1 MLWFDLG
8 TPKSVLFFKPL
19 IERLTERGDAPLVTS
34 RGGAAYGEI
43 ATLLDVHDMDAVSV
57 GEYGGDS
64 LVVKLEASLTRQR
77 RLLDLIG
84 GNRIDRLVCLCNV
97 DSCRVAFGLG
107 IPVVNFCDLPTRGDG
122 EPLTAVARLTLPLSA
137 KILHPFVVPQT
148 IFTPFL
154 GRDDV
159 VRYDFLDPILY
170 LRNQTPNR
178 ALVDELPLDATK
190 KTVCFREEEEMAS
203 YVMEDQTWVFDAL
216 NGIDANIIAIPRYGS
231 DRIRQLLP
239 GAVVMDQGVEL
250 SAVLPFADLMV
261 GGGGTIN
268 IEAAYW
274 GTPVVST
281 RSFISHYDR
290 YLIAHGLMHH
300 ARTPD
305 QLKRLYETLSDQRTD
320 PSILTEQ
327 SNHASVE
334 WLLQSMGE

>member
-19 IERLTERGDAPLVTS
+19 IERLTERGESPLVTS

-43 ATLLDVHDMDAVSV
+43 HTLLLFHDLDAVV
-57 GEYGGDS
+57 IGEYGGES
-64 LVVKLEASLTRQR
+64 LFGKVDASLARQR
-77 RLLDLIG
+77 RLLDLVREY
-84 GNRIDRLVCLCNV
+84 RIERLVSLCNV

-107 IPVVNFCDLPTRGDG
+107 ISVINFCDLPTRGDR
-122 EPLTAVARLTLPLSA
+122 EPFTAVARLTLPLSA
-137 KILHPFVVPQT
+137 KILHPFVIPET
-148 IFTPFL
+148 IFTPL
-154 GRDDV
+154 LKRENV

-170 LRNQTPNR
+170 LKDQTPDR
-178 ALVDELPLDATK
+178 SLIDGLPLDSTR

-203 YVMEDQTWVFDAL
+203 YVTRDQTWVFDVL
-216 NGIDANIIAIPRYGS
+216 KGINANIIAIPRYGS
-231 DRIRQLLP
+231 DRIRQQLP
-239 GAVVMDQGVEL
+239 GAVVMDKGVEL

-290 YLIAHGLMHH
+290 FLIAHDLMHH
-300 ARTPD
+300 AESPD
-305 QLKRLYETLSDQRTD
+305 QLKRLYEAHSDRRTD
-320 PSILTEQ
+320 SSILTEQ
-327 SNHASVE
+327 RKNASVE
-334 WLLQSMGE
+334 WLLQSMGA